1 MKQLLN
7 FRITVFAASLF
18 AVIFSFAACED
29 DHTHDDGEVITTVKV
44 LCTDSANSALPMR
57 EFRFEDPDG
66 PGGNNPTRLDTI
78 SLDSGSTTLVS
89 LRFEDASSGTVK
101 DITTEIRAEAQDHIV
116 CVQPAGLALNVTV
129 SDSDGKHPIGL
140 ESRWKSTAKG
150 AGTLTIVL
158 KHQPGSKNG
167 TCDPGDTDV
176 EVTFP
181 VLIR

>member
-1 MKQLLN
+1 MKKPLNVRIPLL
-7 FRITVFAASLF
+7 AASLF
-18 AVIFSFAACED
+18 ALIFSFSACEEN
-29 DHTHDDGEVITTVKV
+29 HPHDEGEVITTVK
-44 LCTDSANSALPMR
+44 LICQDSASTILPVR
-57 EFRFEDPDG
+57 EFRFDDPDG

-78 SLDSGSTTLVS
+78 HLDSGRTTLVS

-101 DITTEIRAEAQDHIV
+101 DITSEIRAEAQDHLV
-116 CVQPAGLALNVTV
+116 CIQPAGVALNVAV
-129 SDSDGKHPIGL
+129 SDSDGKYPIGL
-140 ESRWKSTAKG
+140 ESRWKSTVKG

-167 TCDPGDTDV
+167 TCDPGDTDA